1 MTDWDLMVER
11 IQNAMQAVDKA
22 HEAKETLQVKIN
34 GETLAHFQARMKELE
49 EHLRLMKQIL
59 EHENTYTM
67 DEIAD
72 ALNRTLNTGTQSYHR
87 IPHYPLKEDER

>member
-11 IQNAMQAVDKA
+11 IQRAMQAVDQA
-22 HEAKETLQVKIN
+22 HEAKETLEENIN

-59 EHENTYTM
+59 EHEDTYSL
-67 DEIAD
+67 DEIAA
-72 ALNRTLNTGTQSYHR
+72 ALGQTLNKEQASYRR
-87 IPHYPLKEDER
+87 IPRFEVDQK

>member
-11 IQNAMQAVDKA
+11 IQRAMQALDKA
-22 HEAKETLQVKIN
+22 HEAKETLQETVN

-59 EHENTYTM
+59 DHEDTYSL

-72 ALNRTLNTGTQSYHR
+72 AIGHTLNKERASYHR
-87 IPHYPLKEDER
+87 IPHFDVEKK